1 MRQCP
6 FCLRMLSSSKTLYKH
21 KKNCVYKTSPIIRV
35 KEQPED
41 PKYNALMNKIIELTD
56 KIDNLAQKPREVH
69 NHIKRVDKIEHID
82 KQVNQK
88 IDKQVN
94 QQINHQQINQVVIT
108 KELPKCFY
116 QALIDKMGKTDAVNL
131 INSSTAS
138 NSGINIYKELYP
150 SKKVADNPVIYDEET
165 FKYLEDNKIMAD
177 NKIIVRIARE
187 IQKAMLYASSDL
199 ITESVR
205 INMTDQLYDIYDIGR
220 IQDNVQKVNII
231 KKQVSN
237 YIKLELILD

>member
-1 MRQCP
+1 M
-6 FCLRMLSSSKTLYKH
+6 
-21 KKNCVYKTSPIIRV
+21 
-35 KEQPED
+35 
-41 PKYNALMNKIIELTD
+41 
-56 KIDNLAQKPREVH
+56 
-69 NHIKRVDKIEHID
+69 
-82 KQVNQK
+82 
-88 IDKQVN
+88 
-94 QQINHQQINQVVIT
+94 
-108 KELPKCFY
+108 
-116 QALIDKMGKTDAVNL
+116 
-131 INSSTAS
+131 
-138 NSGINIYKELYP
+138 
-150 SKKVADNPVIYDEET
+150 ADNPVIYDEET
-165 FKYLEDNKIMAD
+165 VKYLEDNKIMAD